1 MHPLK
6 IVSVYGDRTGTET
19 KPITR
24 ACSVFPGSPF
34 FGGDDSR
41 NRLVTQGHWLADPD
55 LQTHVTVTLF

>member
-34 FGGDDSR
+34 FGGMTHGTALSLRAIGLRILICKRMSR
-41 NRLVTQGHWLADPD
+41 
-55 LQTHVTVTLF
+55 